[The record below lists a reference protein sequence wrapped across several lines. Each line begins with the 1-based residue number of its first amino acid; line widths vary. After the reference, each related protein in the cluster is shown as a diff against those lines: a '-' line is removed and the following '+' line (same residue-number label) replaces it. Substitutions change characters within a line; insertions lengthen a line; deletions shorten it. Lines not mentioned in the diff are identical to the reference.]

1 MPCANCRRPRPVRRP
16 STPSGTPSGTLPRT
30 SRSTTRSAVSGG
42 QRSKITGL
50 TYVPK
55 R

>member
-16 STPSGTPSGTLPRT
+16 SVPSGTTSRT
-30 SRSTTRSAVSGG
+30 SQSTKRPAVSGG